1 MSQKEAVLAARHDLL
16 SRMGSIVADRQPL
29 VQVSPV
35 LTHTHDLTVMC
46 SRHMLKGMCK
56 QGLSSLNYYL
66 GILQWTFRDFARLV
80 ELCFRSSPVIF

>member
-56 QGLSSLNYYL
+56 QGLSSLHYL
-66 GILQWTFRDFARLV
+66 GIFAMDIQRLCPSDRV
-80 ELCFRSSPVIF
+80 VLPIKSSYI